1 MNNSGNYKAI
11 INDEIKYVNKL
22 IANKEYNKLLL
33 LDQNYELNN
42 KSVSIISSFLENYKK
57 KNLLQKEKL
66 IIISNFSFQVFSR
79 ELINQ
84 SIINGIK
91 LEIDFLT
98 ISEMMDEAVIKK
110 YKNKSYSIFLYIDHR
125 DFDSISSFD
134 NNLIFKSKHLK
145 EIRFFYNMLIENIK
159 KIKPKSVFLS
169 TAPDVRASEFLN
181 YAENISFSKE
191 NLIKKFNK
199 HILKIVSENNF
210 NLIDIY
216 KLASKY
222 GLNNFYDDQKY
233 LLAKLPFKKE
243 FCIFFNKLFI
253 NLISTKNGKLKKVLV
268 LDLDNTIWGG
278 VIGDDGFEN
287 LKLGPDS
294 AEGMAFQNF
303 QRVIKNLKDR
313 GIILAISSKNNHDTA
328 MQAFKKNK
336 NMILREKDFSCIKI
350 NWDDKA
356 KNIKNISNELN
367 LSLDSFVFIDDN
379 PVERDL
385 VRTFLPEVTVPEIP
399 NDPSLYSVLILDSY
413 IFDIINLSKED
424 KKRAASYISN
434 LKREKFKKKFNST
447 EDYLFSLD
455 MRSIVSE
462 FKINDINRV
471 QQLFQRSNQFNMNT
485 IRYDITE
492 IKNFIKDK
500 NVKTFQFS
508 LKDKFTNYGIISL
521 MVCKKKVNTIYIDNW
536 VMSCRVLGRQ
546 MEQFVFSELLLYCK
560 QNNIKKIIGSYT
572 KSAKNQIVSDL
583 YLQLGFI
590 ESTSKKDKKEF
601 YYDKVNVIK
610 EKLPIRSE

>member
-447 EDYLFSLD
+447 KDYLFSLD
-455 MRSIVSE
+455 MKSIVSE

>member
-1 MNNSGNYKAI
+1 
-11 INDEIKYVNKL
+11 
-22 IANKEYNKLLL
+22 
-33 LDQNYELNN
+33 
-42 KSVSIISSFLENYKK
+42 
-57 KNLLQKEKL
+57 
-66 IIISNFSFQVFSR
+66 
-79 ELINQ
+79 
-84 SIINGIK
+84 
-91 LEIDFLT
+91 
-98 ISEMMDEAVIKK
+98 
-110 YKNKSYSIFLYIDHR
+110 
-125 DFDSISSFD
+125 
-134 NNLIFKSKHLK
+134 
-145 EIRFFYNMLIENIK
+145 
-159 KIKPKSVFLS
+159 
-169 TAPDVRASEFLN
+169 
-181 YAENISFSKE
+181 
-191 NLIKKFNK
+191 
-199 HILKIVSENNF
+199 
-210 NLIDIY
+210 
-216 KLASKY
+216 
-222 GLNNFYDDQKY
+222 
-233 LLAKLPFKKE
+233 
-243 FCIFFNKLFI
+243 
-253 NLISTKNGKLKKVLV
+253 
-268 LDLDNTIWGG
+268 
-278 VIGDDGFEN
+278 
-287 LKLGPDS
+287 
-294 AEGMAFQNF
+294 
-303 QRVIKNLKDR
+303 
-313 GIILAISSKNNHDTA
+313 
-328 MQAFKKNK
+328 
-336 NMILREKDFSCIKI
+336 
-350 NWDDKA
+350 
-356 KNIKNISNELN
+356 
-367 LSLDSFVFIDDN
+367 
-379 PVERDL
+379 
-385 VRTFLPEVTVPEIP
+385 LPEVTVPEIP

>member
-1 MNNSGNYKAI
+1 
-11 INDEIKYVNKL
+11 
-22 IANKEYNKLLL
+22 
-33 LDQNYELNN
+33 
-42 KSVSIISSFLENYKK
+42 
-57 KNLLQKEKL
+57 
-66 IIISNFSFQVFSR
+66 
-79 ELINQ
+79 
-84 SIINGIK
+84 
-91 LEIDFLT
+91 
-98 ISEMMDEAVIKK
+98 MMDEAVIKK